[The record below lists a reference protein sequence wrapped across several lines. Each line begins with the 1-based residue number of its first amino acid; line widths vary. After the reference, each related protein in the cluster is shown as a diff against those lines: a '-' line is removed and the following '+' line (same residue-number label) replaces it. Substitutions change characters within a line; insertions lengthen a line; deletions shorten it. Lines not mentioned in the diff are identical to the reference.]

1 VHNEPAHGVPDMIS
15 PIPRL
20 EIGEMP
26 ADLAAA
32 LLPRVQNLGYL
43 GEFFKCT
50 AHQPAALMA
59 FMNLTEE
66 LKKALGDKLVA
77 VVTFTVARLME
88 NNYAI
93 TQHERLCLKLGFEEQ
108 WIRDVVA
115 LEREGE
121 LSGEERAVQ
130 ALVLRLLAGR
140 GHAASAEL
148 EWVVEQLGPEK
159 AIAVLLLTGRNLAHA
174 LVVNALGLAPP
185 VPSPFIRR

>member
-1 VHNEPAHGVPDMIS
+1 MIS

-77 VVTFTVARLME
+77 VVTFTVARSR
-88 NNYAI
+88 
-93 TQHERLCLKLGFEEQ
+93 TRC
-108 WIRDVVA
+108 
-115 LEREGE
+115 
-121 LSGEERAVQ
+121 SG
-130 ALVLRLLAGR
+130 
-140 GHAASAEL
+140 
-148 EWVVEQLGPEK
+148 
-159 AIAVLLLTGRNLAHA
+159 
-174 LVVNALGLAPP
+174 
-185 VPSPFIRR
+185 